1 MDLTLQAKLGCAL
14 IGAGH
19 LIVAIGI
26 IDTYKSLCGSTY
38 SLQGTMFSGFVGFL
52 TVASLVGVLQNT

>member
-1 MDLTLQAKLGCAL
+1 MDLTLQVKIGYAL

-19 LIVAIGI
+19 LIIATSIV
-26 IDTYKSLCGSTY
+26 DTYKSLYGSTY
-38 SLQGTMFSGFVGFL
+38 SLRGTMFSGFVGFL

>member
-1 MDLTLQAKLGCAL
+1 MDLTLQTKLGCAL

-19 LIVAIGI
+19 LIIATGI
-26 IDTYKSLCGSTY
+26 VDTYKSLYGTHHLQY
-38 SLQGTMFSGFVGFL
+38 SMFSGFVGFL

>member
-1 MDLTLQAKLGCAL
+1 MDLTLQVKLCCAL

-19 LIVAIGI
+19 LIVATSIV
-26 IDTYKSLCGSTY
+26 DTYKSLYGSTH
-38 SLQGTMFSGFVGFL
+38 SLQSTVFSGFVGFL